1 MSRGFD
7 DLYCFF
13 IVNNIEACTCY
24 SALDKKDEQ
33 TNHFIESIA
42 ESLIT
47 NENKYKNIRE
57 TRIVKW
63 AKINLDKS
71 NLFYV
76 DLDLKSRE
84 LIFNLSFIES
94 KNFIKKIN
102 LSSY

>member
-47 NENKYKNIRE
+47 NENKYKNVKE
-57 TRIVKW
+57 TKIMKW
-63 AKINLDKS
+63 AKINLVKS
-71 NLFYV
+71 KCYI

-84 LIFNLSFIES
+84 LIYYLSFIES
-94 KNFIKKIN
+94 IFIFYIIENKK
-102 LSSY
+102 